1 MISRSMTFFKPNLVG
16 TNFVRLAQ
24 VIVKFTNYKSY
35 SIAGKLPY
43 LSYSPVSNSRNITL
57 INWLRKCSPF
67 CLNSVHYAYFLI
79 QKIYTITF
87 IVFHYGYSW
96 FCNLPFIIIQFPF
109 FPWNWLHTVNKDSV
123 RDILIKK
130 ITWVIDLLC
139 WWESVQ

>member
-1 MISRSMTFFKPNLVG
+1 M
-16 TNFVRLAQ
+16 Q
-24 VIVKFTNYKSY
+24 
-35 SIAGKLPY
+35 
-43 LSYSPVSNSRNITL
+43 
-57 INWLRKCSPF
+57 KCPPF

-123 RDILIKK
+123 RDIIIKK
-130 ITWVIDLLC
+130 KSHGSLTYDAGEIFWKMEVRISSVAIVLCLLEIVGNSCRNKSIKDTDTYLYDRYCITINRSCYVYF
-139 WWESVQ
+139 